1 MISWGLGLALF
12 AAVGYTIASI
22 FLKSAL
28 EKGITT
34 AQVNL
39 VANVAVGLV
48 VQPLWL
54 LDNPTVANAA
64 WHFPLIS
71 CVTFFIGQIFTF
83 AALEK
88 GDVSVATP
96 LLGTKVILVT
106 AINAI
111 VFSVPID
118 VRWWI
123 AAVLGSLAVAII
135 ATGAPSGQARAVGL
149 TAVFSVLAAFF
160 FSLTDTLV
168 QHWAGSTDP
177 MAYLPAMFGSVG
189 ILSVIYYAVTD
200 RRAFAIK
207 LHGRRSL
214 IFGAIMLGIQA
225 AAVFLSLAWTRD
237 ATAVNLIYSTRSLL
251 SVILA
256 WAGGAALGLKDSE
269 AGLRILMLR
278 LLGAILLF
286 ASIALILAG

>member
-1 MISWGLGLALF
+1 MSSWGLGLAVF
-12 AAVGYTIASI
+12 AAFGYTFASI

-28 EKGITT
+28 EKGVTA

-39 VANVAVGLV
+39 IANIAVGLV
-48 VQPLWL
+48 VQPMWL
-54 LDNPTVANAA
+54 LDDPEVINAA

-71 CVTFFIGQIFTF
+71 CATFFVGQIFTF
-83 AALEK
+83 AALAK

-118 VRWWI
+118 MRWWI
-123 AAVLGSLAVAII
+123 AALLGSLAVAVI
-135 ATGAPSGQARAVGL
+135 ASGAPSGQAKAVGT
-149 TAVFSVLAAFF
+149 TAILSVMAAFF

-168 QHWAGSTDP
+168 QHWAGTTDP

-189 ILSVIYYAVTD
+189 ILSIIYYAVTD
-200 RRAFAIK
+200 RRAFTIP
-207 LHGRRSL
+207 LRGRRSL
-214 IFGAIMLGIQA
+214 VFGAFLLGIQA
-225 AAVFLSLAWTRD
+225 AAVFLSLAWTHD
-237 ATAVNLIYSTRSLL
+237 ATVVNLLYSTRSLL

-256 WAGGAALGLKDSE
+256 WVGGAALGLKDSE
-269 AGLRILMLR
+269 AGTRILLLR

-286 ASIALILAG
+286 ASIALILA